1 MTPIVRGHVTFVH
14 FFLTSGQRK
23 IRCMRVSLA
32 ALASEPLQRS
42 FQVPV
47 NVQVRPSRGMF
58 GEHHYM
64 TDSASLRNMLR
75 RHTDLSTP
83 AIDRFM
89 SDLRSASTA
98 RLSGIELN
106 DRTLKEIGFFVD

>member
-1 MTPIVRGHVTFVH
+1 
-14 FFLTSGQRK
+14 
-23 IRCMRVSLA
+23 MRVSLA

-47 NVQVRPSRGMF
+47 SVQVRPSRGMA
-58 GEHHYM
+58 GEHHYT
-64 TDSASLRNMLR
+64 TDSSSLRNMLR
-75 RHTDLSTP
+75 RHTDLSGP

-89 SDLRSASTA
+89 NDLRSASTA

>member
-1 MTPIVRGHVTFVH
+1 VQFSL
-14 FFLTSGQRK
+14 FKQKRK
-23 IRCMRVSLA
+23 IQPMRVSLA
-32 ALASEPLQRS
+32 ALASEPLQRT

-47 NVQVRPSRGMF
+47 SVQVRPSRGMS

-64 TDSASLRNMLR
+64 TDSSTLRNMLKR
-75 RHTDLSTP
+75 QTDLSGP

-98 RLSGIELN
+98 RLSGVELN